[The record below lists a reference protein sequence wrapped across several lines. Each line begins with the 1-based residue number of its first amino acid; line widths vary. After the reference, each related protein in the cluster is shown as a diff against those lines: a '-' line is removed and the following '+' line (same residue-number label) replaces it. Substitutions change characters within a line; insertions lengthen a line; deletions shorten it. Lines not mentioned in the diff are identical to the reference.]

1 MIHNDTDSDTDTNI
15 SININNLYYI
25 EFIDDFVGEKMEIL
39 QNCLTLSYFYHYI
52 CLYYFCLVSL
62 KLVELVSIWIIFSSD
77 TENNKNLKKNRPTD
91 SVSYKCCY
99 GQWCRFIREDVW
111 KFPSIRFLCIS
122 VKVWK
127 Q

>member
-1 MIHNDTDSDTDTNI
+1 MIICRSVLTYPPLPQKVMTSFMYSFNRLMIHNDTDSDTDTNI

-62 KLVELVSIWIIFSSD
+62 KLVELVSI
-77 TENNKNLKKNRPTD
+77 
-91 SVSYKCCY
+91 
-99 GQWCRFIREDVW
+99 
-111 KFPSIRFLCIS
+111 
-122 VKVWK
+122 
-127 Q
+127 